1 MLRYSISIFSLLIGL
16 FIYLVFRDNTN
27 PFYECAYRIGVAEKL
42 DILRSLF
49 SNLCMPAWFIYS
61 LPDGLWMFS
70 FVLLIL
76 SIWDYKLNRD
86 AIIWLS
92 IAIVIGFI
100 FEFTQLYFTHLGS
113 FDWLDIL
120 FMGVGAIV
128 PVILFA
134 DKTIIE
140 CPFLNNNNFSNE

>member
-1 MLRYSISIFSLLIGL
+1 MIGL
-16 FIYLVFRDNTN
+16 FIYLFFREINN
-27 PFYECAYRIGVAEKL
+27 PFYKWASDLGLAESI
-42 DILRSLF
+42 DFVRNMC
-49 SNLCMPAWFIYS
+49 SNHRMPAWFIYS

-86 AIIWLS
+86 GIIWLS
-92 IAIVIGFI
+92 MAIVIGFI
-100 FEFTQLYFTHLGS
+100 FEFTQLYFTHLGR

-120 FMGVGAIV
+120 FMGMGAIV
-128 PVILFA
+128 PIILFA

-140 CPFLNNNNFSNE
+140 RLFLNNNNFSNE